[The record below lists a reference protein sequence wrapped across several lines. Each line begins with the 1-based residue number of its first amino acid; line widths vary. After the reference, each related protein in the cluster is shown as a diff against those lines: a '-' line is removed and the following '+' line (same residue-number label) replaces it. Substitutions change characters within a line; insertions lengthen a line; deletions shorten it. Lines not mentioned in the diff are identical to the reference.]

1 MAAPPFRF
9 FATVTVSSRNANAG
23 RTTKKIK
30 GESMRVKSLWSSLS
44 LGVLLCVS
52 QLHAATVSG
61 PIAGG
66 KQGKPFNL
74 PDADL
79 AAHGYIAEEFFLD
92 GNATAYELAA
102 GTKQGSDGRW
112 QLRKRSDTQPFRT
125 RILVVRPKDASKF
138 NGTVVVHWQNVTA
151 GYELGSVA
159 EGNEYLRGYAW
170 VGVSAQ
176 KVGIDGFPGSQAAGL
191 RQWDAERYSSLK
203 HPGDDYSY
211 DIFAQAGRAVGPKRD
226 AKNADPMGQL
236 TVKRLVAAGASQSA
250 GRLRAYIN
258 GIHSMDR
265 VFDGYIPYIDFA
277 RQVPFTAS
285 AAPAPAPASNPTALN
300 SAAPILNRPNTIVRT
315 DLDVP
320 VFVVNSET
328 ETEGYVVSRQP
339 DTDKFRFWEVAGT
352 SHVNVVRGA
361 NARTDLES
369 PNWLAY
375 RPAYDAAIRH
385 MHTWLT
391 TKQAPPTAPLIELE
405 SKDPVKIKRDAKGN
419 ALGGIR
425 LPDFAVAMAE
435 HRGSGTN
442 KPGGYRLGFLYGY
455 ARDFSADELNA
466 LYPSAKAYMDKYDTA
481 LADVVKKGYV
491 LKEDA
496 PALRANAAKWAARLD
511 RT

>member
-1 MAAPPFRF
+1 
-9 FATVTVSSRNANAG
+9 
-23 RTTKKIK
+23 
-30 GESMRVKSLWSSLS
+30 MRIKSLWGSLC

-52 QLHAATVSG
+52 PLHAATVSG
-61 PIAGG
+61 PITGG
-66 KQGKPFNL
+66 KQGKPFNF

-79 AAHGYIAEEFFLD
+79 AAHGYVAEEFFLD
-92 GNATAYELAA
+92 GTAAAYELAP
-102 GTKQGSDGRW
+102 GTQQGSDGRW
-112 QLRKRSDTQPFRT
+112 QLQKRADPKPFRT
-125 RILVVRPKDASKF
+125 RILVVRPSDDRKF
-138 NGTVVVHWQNVTA
+138 NGTIVVHWQNVTA
-151 GYELGSVA
+151 GYELGSVSA
-159 EGNEYLRGYAW
+159 DNEYLRGYAW

-176 KVGIDGFPGSQAAGL
+176 KIGIDGFPGPQAAGL
-191 RQWDAERYSSLK
+191 KQWDAERYASLN

-211 DIFAQAGRAVGPKRD
+211 DIFAQAGRAVGTKRD
-226 AKNADPMGQL
+226 ANKVDPMGTL
-236 TVKRLVAAGASQSA
+236 SVKRLVAAGASQSA

-258 GIHSMDR
+258 GIHAMDR

-285 AAPAPAPASNPTALN
+285 PAPASSPAAANPGALN
-300 SAAPILNRPNTIVRT
+300 SAAPILNRPNSIVRT
-315 DLDVP
+315 DLGVP

-328 ETEGYVVSRQP
+328 ETDGYVVSRQP
-339 DTDKFRFWEVAGT
+339 DTDTFRFWEVAGS

-361 NARTDLES
+361 NTRTDLES

-385 MHTWLT
+385 MHVWLT

-405 SKDPVKIKRDAKGN
+405 STSPAKIKRDAKGN

-425 LPDFAVAMAE
+425 LPDFAVPTAE

-466 LYPSAKAYMDKYDTA
+466 LYPNAKAYMDKYDAA

-496 PALRANAAKWAARLD
+496 PALRTNAAKWAARLD